1 MWLTCL
7 KQNHRIGSIE
17 VIRTETFF
25 FFFKQIKTQ
34 VFAQGPMVTGL
45 EALGHDCGVFAV
57 ESSRCEGH
65 G

>member
-25 FFFKQIKTQ
+25 FFFFKQIKTQ

-45 EALGHDCGVFAV
+45 EALGP
-57 ESSRCEGH
+57 
-65 G
+65 